1 MANILLFKKVREA
14 LGFQQCKIFAVGAA
28 PMHMGVHDYFMSIN
42 IPIMEVYGL
51 SECSGLH
58 TMNLIQQDRWR
69 VGSCGKPIKGV
80 HLKILDPNENG
91 EGEVSCKVAVM

>member
-1 MANILLFKKVREA
+1 MANMVLFRKAREA

-51 SECSGLH
+51 SECSRLH

-69 VGSCGKPIKGV
+69 VRSCGMLINGV
-80 HLKILDPNENG
+80 QLKIFNPNENG
-91 EGEVSCKVAVM
+91 EGEVCCKVAVM